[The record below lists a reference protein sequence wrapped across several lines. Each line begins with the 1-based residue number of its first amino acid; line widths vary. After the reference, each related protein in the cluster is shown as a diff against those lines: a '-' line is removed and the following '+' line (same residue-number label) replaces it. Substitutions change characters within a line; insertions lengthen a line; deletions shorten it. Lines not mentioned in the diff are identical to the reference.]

1 MSYLTAQLVIRQ
13 TLLLGLKKGEG
24 KTGLVGAAAK
34 CTPPLTTVDDIWL
47 MLDAGNWEK
56 QNDLDL
62 ET

>member
-56 QNDLDL
+56 
-62 ET
+62 